1 MSRQAKLGSWA
12 WWRTKEAAVVER
24 ILVDGRL
31 AWRMRCFPL
40 IGMVPPVYY
49 WMPSCVRCDPGLA
62 DRSQTI
68 AVDSTL
74 EAVPLKVQ
82 YFRQKLKRVGKART
96 NKNDER
102 RVLFADA

>member
-1 MSRQAKLGSWA
+1 M
-12 WWRTKEAAVVER
+12 
-24 ILVDGRL
+24 
-31 AWRMRCFPL
+31 
-40 IGMVPPVYY
+40 
-49 WMPSCVRCDPGLA
+49 
-62 DRSQTI
+62 

-96 NKNDER
+96 NKNDDER

>member
-1 MSRQAKLGSWA
+1 M
-12 WWRTKEAAVVER
+12 
-24 ILVDGRL
+24 
-31 AWRMRCFPL
+31 
-40 IGMVPPVYY
+40 
-49 WMPSCVRCDPGLA
+49 RCDPELA
-62 DRSQTI
+62 DRSQAM

-96 NKNDER
+96 NKNDDER